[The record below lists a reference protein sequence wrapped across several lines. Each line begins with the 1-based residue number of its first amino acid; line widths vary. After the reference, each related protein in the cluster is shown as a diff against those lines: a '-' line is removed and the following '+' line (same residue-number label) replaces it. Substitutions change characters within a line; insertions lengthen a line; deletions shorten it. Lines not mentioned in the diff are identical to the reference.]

1 MTRWPA
7 RSCWALAAG
16 ATAALA
22 LSGCAARAGPGSP
35 RDSGAGGASAQGGG
49 QMAATRAGAE
59 ESGPDAASVILKR
72 VGPEVDSVEP
82 WSYAGRSGLFIRTR
96 HYRLF
101 TTQADGLVVDQLPR
115 FLESALTRYRRVMLE
130 REEEALPAPELRMDV
145 MVFSDRAQWER
156 FTRQL
161 TGEQSSRLLAID
173 RGGYAWGG
181 KGVLFDIGEADTYRI
196 AAHEGWHQYA
206 QRVFRSALPRWLDE
220 TIATGMEGHAWQTG
234 SGGPSVVFDARDNPE
249 RRETLSRLVREGK
262 ARSLSDFLER
272 EPPTGA
278 GADEYYAHAWALR
291 LFLEAD
297 PARREAVVRLL
308 RDAAAGTLDR
318 TVASAL
324 EARMKDRTQRTSLG
338 ERRGSAVF
346 TAYLGEPEALDG
358 PFAAFCRRLS
368 GE

>member
-1 MTRWPA
+1 MTRWSN
-7 RSCWALAAG
+7 RRLWAQLAG
-16 ATAALA
+16 ATGAL
-22 LSGCAARAGPGSP
+22 LLGGCATRGGSESPEDPGAGNAAAHGGGEIAPTGSGPEGPGP
-35 RDSGAGGASAQGGG
+35 G
-49 QMAATRAGAE
+49 
-59 ESGPDAASVILKR
+59 AASVVLKR
-72 VGPEVDSVEP
+72 VGQEVDSVEP

-115 FLESALTRYRRVMLE
+115 FLESALARYRRVMLE
-130 REEEALPAPELRMDV
+130 REEEPLPAPELRMDV
-145 MVFSDRAQWER
+145 MVFSDRGQWER

-161 TGEQSSRLLAID
+161 TGEQSSRLLAIE

-181 KGVLFDIGEADTYRI
+181 KGVLFDIGAADTYRI

-206 QRVFRSALPRWLDE
+206 QRVFRSTLPRWLDE
-220 TIATGMEGHAWQTG
+220 TIATGMEGHAWQFG
-234 SGGPSVVFDARDNPE
+234 PGGPSVVFDARDNPE

-262 ARSLSDFLER
+262 ARSLGDFLER

-278 GADEYYAHAWALR
+278 GANEYYAHAWALR

-297 PARREAVVRLL
+297 PARREAVVRVL

-324 EARMKDRTQRTSLG
+324 DARVKDRTQRTSLG

-346 TAYLGEPEALDG
+346 TAYLGEPEALDA
-358 PFAAFCRRLS
+358 PFAAFCRQLA